1 VRRGGVVA
9 LLLLAGGAFAILL
22 VLSGS
27 LRERL
32 AQEHRTNATL
42 ALRSLAASVARAHD
56 LGIPLQN
63 IVGLDELARSRA
75 SADGGIAALRLL
87 DSRGRVLWRD
97 PERRTSSALLE
108 VPIGTAGRLQAE
120 FIPPNDTGLFVRLA
134 VMLLAVAAALALPLF
149 ELARLSDLV
158 REDFSSRYFQRQ
170 LDAVRRGDLRTV
182 WQTLGVII
190 DTRLQFLHDR
200 LYLLNEQY
208 QRVVRLV
215 GSLRRTEPDAG
226 RRARMSALLETLA
239 ERFRFSAYAAPLD
252 RRVWPAAD
260 TARCFAMLTLM
271 LANLSLGGGGS
282 SPYDSPAARYSAL
295 VALAAW
301 SGGLLAGAVM
311 RLPWA
316 WRLRAGIAAAALTNV
331 LMIVGEGWSNACAHA
346 LGGLATSLAACA
358 AMETGRAHPRR
369 TLAAM
374 VLAASVAGPVLGL
387 AMIAV
392 LGSLVTA
399 AWLYGGAALVAVLCA
414 AWLSYRLFEPPAP
427 SPGQWAGRLV
437 PLAVLAGAAWSAA
450 FLAFVAQSSANREQA
465 LRLMAVQI
473 PGLLALAFA
482 GARQRTALA
491 TALAL
496 IGILRLGSFALPR
509 LAIGCLSPDIL
520 AWAGAACLAGAL
532 ATPRNCRGTPAE
544 TVAGGAIG
552 ILVTFGATAVAGWA
566 SPRAVGP
573 VALGVMLLALATAF
587 ALSRMQP
594 ARSR

>member
-1 VRRGGVVA
+1 MVA
-9 LLLLAGGAFAILL
+9 PLLLAGGAFAILL

-42 ALRSLAASVARAHD
+42 ALRSLASSVARAHD
-56 LGIPLQN
+56 LGIPLEN
-63 IVGLDELARSRA
+63 IVGLDELVHSRL
-75 SADGGIAALRLL
+75 SADSGIAALRLL
-87 DSRGRVLWRD
+87 DSRGRVLWQD
-97 PERRTSSALLE
+97 PGRRTSTALLE

-120 FIPPNDTGLFVRLA
+120 FIPPDDTGLFVRLA
-134 VMLLAVAAALALPLF
+134 AMLLAVAAALALLLF

-158 REDFSSRYFQRQ
+158 REGFSSRYFQRQ

-182 WQTLGVII
+182 WQTLGVRV
-190 DTRLQFLHDR
+190 DARLHFLQDR
-200 LYLLNEQY
+200 LFLMNEQY

-226 RRARMSALLETLA
+226 RRERMSALLEALA
-239 ERFRFSAYAAPLD
+239 ERFRFSAYAAPLE

-271 LANLSLGGGGS
+271 LANLSLGGGGG
-282 SPYDSPAARYSAL
+282 SPYASPAAPYSVL

-301 SGGLLAGAVM
+301 SGGLLAGTMVG
-311 RLPWA
+311 LPWA

-331 LMIVGEGWSNACAHA
+331 LMIVGEGWSNVWAHA
-346 LGGLATSLAACA
+346 LGGLATSFVTCA
-358 AMETGRAHPRR
+358 AMEADRVQPRR
-369 TLAAM
+369 TLVVM
-374 VLAASVAGPVLGL
+374 VLAGSVAGPVLGL
-387 AMIAV
+387 ATIAA
-392 LGSLVTA
+392 LGSLVSD

-414 AWLSYRLFEPPAP
+414 AWLSYRLFEPPA
-427 SPGQWAGRLV
+427 SSLGQRAGRLV
-437 PLAVLAGAAWSAA
+437 PVAVLAGAAWSAA

-473 PGLLALAFA
+473 PGLLALALA

-491 TALAL
+491 MALAL
-496 IGILRLGSFALPR
+496 IGILRLGGFALPR
-509 LAIGCLSPDIL
+509 MATGWLSPDIL
-520 AWAGAACLAGAL
+520 TWAGAACLAGAL

-552 ILVTFGATAVAGWA
+552 ILLTLGATAVAGWA
-566 SPRAVGP
+566 APHAVGP
-573 VALGVMLLALATAF
+573 VALGVMLLALAAAF

-594 ARSR
+594 ARVR